1 MSACLKFY
9 KDAPLA
15 KRELIVWRLKT
26 WGLERLL
33 FGSDYMMVA
42 PVETPKEALE
52 TLTKYPFT
60 QEEFDIVLSN
70 DAWVWLSGS

>member
-1 MSACLKFY
+1 M
-9 KDAPLA
+9 
-15 KRELIVWRLKT
+15 
-26 WGLERLL
+26 GLERVL

-60 QEEFDIVLSN
+60 QEEIDIILSN